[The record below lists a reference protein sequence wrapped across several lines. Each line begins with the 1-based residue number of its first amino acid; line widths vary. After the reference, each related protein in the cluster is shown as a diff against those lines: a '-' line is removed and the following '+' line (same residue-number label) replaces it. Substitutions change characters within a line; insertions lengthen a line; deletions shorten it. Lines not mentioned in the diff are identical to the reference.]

1 VITPFDVFA
10 TKDMPIAIGCAN
22 DHLFETLADAVDRPA
37 WKSDP
42 RFQGMFARFANHV
55 ALKREMEAVLAVRSA
70 GEWLTRLSD
79 AGVPCSALHDMKDV
93 ASDPQLAA
101 RAMVVEVDDP
111 EMGKLRMAGSPFKI
125 SGYPDRPTRP
135 PAPNLD
141 EARADVLAELSRP
154 DEPQRARKRGAARH
168 PLW

>member
-1 VITPFDVFA
+1 
-10 TKDMPIAIGCAN
+10 
-22 DHLFETLADAVDRPA
+22 
-37 WKSDP
+37 
-42 RFQGMFARFANHV
+42 
-55 ALKREMEAVLAVRSA
+55 
-70 GEWLTRLSD
+70 
-79 AGVPCSALHDMKDV
+79 
-93 ASDPQLAA
+93 
-101 RAMVVEVDDP
+101 MVVEVDDP